1 MLIALVAIGCLFTAC
16 KKSDSGSGG
25 NGGSAVLT
33 SGKWKIVSSSSV
45 IDYPVIGKQTVD
57 AFATIQ
63 DCQKDNLY
71 IFNADN
77 TSTTDEGATKC
88 NSGDPQSYV
97 TGTWSL
103 SSDSKTL
110 VITASGRTVTSDVLT
125 LSSSSM
131 ILKYATN
138 DNNIDVVTT
147 TTYSHQ

>member
-16 KKSDSGSGG
+16 KKSDSGGGG

-33 SGKWKIVSSSSV
+33 SGKWKIISSSSV

-57 AFATIQ
+57 AFSTIQ

-71 IFNADN
+71 IFNTDN
-77 TSTTDEGATKC
+77 TTTTDEGLTKC
-88 NSGDPQSYV
+88 NSSDPQSYV
-97 TGTWSL
+97 SGTYSL

-110 VITASGRTVTSDVLT
+110 VVTASGRTVTSDVLT